1 MSSNG
6 ITADEARKNSQSSH
20 YGAEDVLKQL
30 ESSIKANSKA
40 GKTSIISRFS
50 IEGLSTQVLEQ
61 AISTLVDRGFKAGYA
76 LESAVYKVNI
86 SW

>member
-1 MSSNG
+1 MSSND

-20 YGAEDVLKQL
+20 YGAEDVLKRL

-40 GKTSIISRFS
+40 GKTSIISMFS

-61 AISTLVDRGFKAGYA
+61 AISTLVDRGFKASYA
-76 LESAVYKVNI
+76 LDSAVYKVNI